1 MKLSKRQQRIKQ
13 RKLLQKE
20 LEVIL
25 KDEMKKKYG
34 STINKII
41 IAKSE

>member
-13 RKLLQKE
+13 KKLLQKE

-25 KDEMKKKYG
+25 KEEMIKRYKPTMDRIKKL
-34 STINKII
+34 
-41 IAKSE
+41 

>member
-25 KDEMKKKYG
+25 KEEMKKKYG
-34 STINKII
+34 STVNKIV
-41 IAKSE
+41 IAKW